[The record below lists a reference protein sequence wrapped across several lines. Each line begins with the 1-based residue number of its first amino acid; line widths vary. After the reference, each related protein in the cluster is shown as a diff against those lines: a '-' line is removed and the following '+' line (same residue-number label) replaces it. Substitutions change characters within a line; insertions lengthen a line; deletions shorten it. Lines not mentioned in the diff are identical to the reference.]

1 MDRQSVY
8 TLSLFPEEKNASGAE
23 TNRQVQQDLVSFVL
37 EFQLENAFIYRYV
50 GLGGLLLAV

>member
-1 MDRQSVY
+1 MY